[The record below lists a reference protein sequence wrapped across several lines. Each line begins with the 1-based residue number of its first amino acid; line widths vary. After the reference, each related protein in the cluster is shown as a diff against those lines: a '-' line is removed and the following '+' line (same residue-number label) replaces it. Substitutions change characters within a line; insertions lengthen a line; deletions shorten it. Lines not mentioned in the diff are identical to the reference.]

1 MAGEITG
8 SECKP
13 ASSVLLNGHVV
24 KLFPKIFIY
33 TYRPVLPPAVGRE
46 ASFLQQMVINA
57 ETRNQGDESEWLSN
71 AQF

>member
-1 MAGEITG
+1 MQEAREEKNHL
-8 SECKP
+8 SWE
-13 ASSVLLNGHVV
+13 S
-24 KLFPKIFIY
+24 
-33 TYRPVLPPAVGRE
+33 YRLPPAVGRE